1 MLWAGRAFLENQAD
15 LLQSMFLGQTSSL
28 GEVKKGGEEEKSY
41 PILCNRFH
49 VSKFEPIAENT
60 AAAEL
65 SC

>member
-15 LLQSMFLGQTSSL
+15 LLQSVYLGKTSSM
-28 GEVKKGGEEEKSY
+28 GKVKKGGEEEKSY
-41 PILCNRFH
+41 PILCNYFH

-60 AAAEL
+60 ATAEL

>member
-15 LLQSMFLGQTSSL
+15 LQSMFLGKTSSL

-41 PILCNRFH
+41 PIPCNRFH
-49 VSKFEPIAENT
+49 VSKLEPITENT
-60 AAAEL
+60 ATAEL